1 MGLGRLFLRSY
12 DNGYYESMHDQ
23 AVANQAR
30 LRRGQEALDF
40 DSFEANTR
48 GFSMAATEIVL
59 EKAGGKIAKGI
70 GGKLLGKADDAGR
83 LALTL
88 DKLEDL
94 QQLRGLKGRSIS
106 ALTTVGGGALTEGT
120 QELSAEVVNMG
131 VGQLQDMI
139 AGRASDIDRFQGMDT
154 IQGPLDHL
162 LSDDCRRHDTRRR
175 GCL

>member
-1 MGLGRLFLRSY
+1 
-12 DNGYYESMHDQ
+12 
-23 AVANQAR
+23 
-30 LRRGQEALDF
+30 
-40 DSFEANTR
+40 
-48 GFSMAATEIVL
+48 MAAAEIVL

-120 QELSAEVVNMG
+120 QELSAEVVNME
-131 VGQLQDMI
+131 
-139 AGRASDIDRFQGMDT
+139 GRTA
-154 IQGPLDHL
+154 P
-162 LSDDCRRHDTRRR
+162 RHDR
-175 GCL
+175 GTCI